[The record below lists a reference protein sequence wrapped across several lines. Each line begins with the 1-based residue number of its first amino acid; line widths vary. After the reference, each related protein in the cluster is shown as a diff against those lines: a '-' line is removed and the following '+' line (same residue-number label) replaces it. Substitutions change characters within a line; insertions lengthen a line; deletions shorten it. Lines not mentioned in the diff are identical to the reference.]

1 VEQTCVLKEHTVA
14 TSLIVSFHVLAVRLI
29 HGFFIASHS
38 FQGIRNATLTANS
51 SDFYS
56 SSLTDL
62 SVCRDSLRYMYIH
75 TFDTTY
81 FMLYVCVHVYGFGTV
96 ILLCATQMNFSA
108 SGVLTHAMHRSS
120 LYHWIMYGLWNS
132 NGIIT

>member
-1 VEQTCVLKEHTVA
+1 VVITIVEQTCVLKEHTVA

-29 HGFFIASHS
+29 HGFFITSHS

-51 SDFYS
+51 SDFYY

-75 TFDTTY
+75 TLDSTY
-81 FMLYVCVHVYGFGTV
+81 FMMYVCIHVY
-96 ILLCATQMNFSA
+96 
-108 SGVLTHAMHRSS
+108 
-120 LYHWIMYGLWNS
+120 MYGLRIQDCYLNLS
-132 NGIIT
+132 VRYAGGQS